1 METGKESP
9 DLSNTYGVRV
19 IEKII
24 SYGASAQ
31 YLTKTVEEVAAIKK
45 VFTLS
50 FWTSINHNFEGLTL
64 FISTRKLWLS
74 STFKR
79 KDSVPNQISPRQ
91 RGWDLPQL
99 LPAQPTVIASILK
112 FLFLYVWKKRKWR
125 GLWILGLLG
134 WACLILCLLS
144 LLLDLLIS
152 VQKIMNYSSE
162 DVWCLI
168 KLC

>member
-64 FISTRKLWLS
+64 FISTRKL
-74 STFKR
+74 
-79 KDSVPNQISPRQ
+79 
-91 RGWDLPQL
+91 
-99 LPAQPTVIASILK
+99 
-112 FLFLYVWKKRKWR
+112 
-125 GLWILGLLG
+125 
-134 WACLILCLLS
+134 
-144 LLLDLLIS
+144 
-152 VQKIMNYSSE
+152 
-162 DVWCLI
+162 
-168 KLC
+168 